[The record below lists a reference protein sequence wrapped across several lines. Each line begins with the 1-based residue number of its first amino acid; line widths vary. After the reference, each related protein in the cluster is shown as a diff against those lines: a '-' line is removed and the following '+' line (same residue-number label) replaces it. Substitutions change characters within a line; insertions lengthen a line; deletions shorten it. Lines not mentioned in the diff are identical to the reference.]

1 MIKFKEAGAQIKE
14 SMTKPKE
21 SQSQQRRCIVTGQNH
36 DKTDLVRFVLGP
48 DNTVVPDIK
57 ANLPGR
63 GVWVS
68 AEEAKI
74 KEAVERKL
82 FHRGFAKSVNAST
95 EMAQLVEDLLKNAAL
110 GRLKMAKKAG
120 QVVNG
125 FTKLMSALEKETIIA
140 LVHAHNA
147 SPAESSKLDYKFRTN
162 LEQKSIL
169 APNSDKKPFNGFK
182 TQELSL
188 AFGAANVIHAGLIEG
203 GAANAAIKAMLKH
216 RSYSL

>member
-1 MIKFKEAGAQIKE
+1 
-14 SMTKPKE
+14 MTKPKE
-21 SQSQQRRCIVTGQNH
+21 SQSQQRRCIVTGQISS
-36 DKTDLVRFVLGP
+36 KTDLIRFVLGP
-48 DNTVVPDIK
+48 DDTVVPDIK
-57 ANLPGR
+57 AKLPGR

-68 AEEAKI
+68 AQQAKI
-74 KEAVERKL
+74 KEAVKRKL
-82 FHRGFAKSVNAST
+82 FHRGFAKAVNVSP
-95 EMAQLVEDLLKNAAL
+95 ELGQLVQDLLKEAAL

-125 FTKLMSALEKETIIA
+125 YTKLMAALEKETIIA
-140 LVHAHNA
+140 VLHADNA
-147 SPAESSKLDYKFRTN
+147 SPAESSKLDHKFRTN

-169 APNSDKKPFNGFK
+169 APIIGENPFNSFK

-188 AFGAANVIHAGLIEG
+188 AFGAANVIHAGLKEG